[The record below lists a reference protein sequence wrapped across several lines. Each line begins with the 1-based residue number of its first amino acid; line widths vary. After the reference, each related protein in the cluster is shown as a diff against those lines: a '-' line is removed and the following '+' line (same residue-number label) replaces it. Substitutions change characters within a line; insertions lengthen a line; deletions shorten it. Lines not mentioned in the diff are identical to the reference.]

1 MTNIIRAEW
10 IRFSRRK
17 AVLLASLGA
26 AVFGVVA
33 ALTVFNAAK
42 AGGPGLDSRAVTL
55 ETLAGSGGGT
65 AAFATAASFV
75 GFFVFVT
82 FIALRGAELS
92 GGTFRAL
99 LLREPRRVRVVA
111 GELVGLLLLAAGIVA
126 LAEIATFVVSLPMA
140 SARGVST
147 GEWFSLAGLGHAA
160 GDYVTVLAGVTGWAV
175 LATALATVFGSA
187 PIALGVGFVW
197 AGPFE
202 HLFSNVWAGAN
213 QWFPG
218 LVLESLIAGGTDD
231 LSLTRA
237 AMTATV
243 YVGIAG
249 AIALGL
255 TTRRDVTA

>member
-1 MTNIIRAEW
+1 M
-10 IRFSRRK
+10 
-17 AVLLASLGA
+17 
-26 AVFGVVA
+26 
-33 ALTVFNAAK
+33 
-42 AGGPGLDSRAVTL
+42 LDPVDRQIL
-55 ETLAGSGGGT
+55 
-65 AAFATAASFV
+65 
-75 GFFVFVT
+75 
-82 FIALRGAELS
+82 
-92 GGTFRAL
+92 AL
-99 LLREPRRVRVVA
+99 LQDNARIPQ
-111 GELVGLLLLAAGIVA
+111 
-126 LAEIATFVVSLPMA
+126 AEIARTVGLAPSAVLERVRKLE
-140 SARGVST
+140 ARGVVR
-147 GEWFSLAGLGHAA
+147 
-160 GDYVTVLAGVTGWAV
+160 DYVTVLAGVTGWAV